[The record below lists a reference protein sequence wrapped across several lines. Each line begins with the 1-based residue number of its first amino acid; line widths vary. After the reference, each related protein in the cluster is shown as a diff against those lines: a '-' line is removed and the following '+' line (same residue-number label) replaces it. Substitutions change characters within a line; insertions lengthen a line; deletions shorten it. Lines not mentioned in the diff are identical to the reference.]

1 VCVCDCVC
9 YRWTSK
15 TDKTRAGVCVKLH
28 FARNGVAL
36 HWQLLATATARM
48 QGACEVERVP
58 VRSCTRVCMHASKY
72 IFTSCGRARS
82 DGLERHG
89 LFAAGSLAPGSF
101 AANTPRARLIRRK
114 PDALCK
120 GQESLRQHLV
130 KRIWTM
136 ASEVP
141 NGAHSDQSQGPFCGV
156 RRSERRMEACHLRRA
171 NCHWRT
177 LPCNPMLLAAQQ
189 GSWAHL
195 SWALMPL
202 DSCHKPR
209 I

>member
-1 VCVCDCVC
+1 MCDCVC
-9 YRWTSK
+9 YRRTSK

-58 VRSCTRVCMHASKY
+58 VRSCTRVCMHASQY
-72 IFTSCGRARS
+72 IFTCCARARS

-101 AANTPRARLIRRK
+101 AANTPRARLIRRR

-120 GQESLRQHLV
+120 CQESLRQHRV

-136 ASEVP
+136 ASKCRAERIRISRKGRFAACV
-141 NGAHSDQSQGPFCGV
+141 D
-156 RRSERRMEACHLRRA
+156 RRGGWRHVTFVARIAIGGRCHAIQCCLPRSRLR
-171 NCHWRT
+171 
-177 LPCNPMLLAAQQ
+177 
-189 GSWAHL
+189 G
-195 SWALMPL
+195 
-202 DSCHKPR
+202 R
-209 I
+209 ICLGR